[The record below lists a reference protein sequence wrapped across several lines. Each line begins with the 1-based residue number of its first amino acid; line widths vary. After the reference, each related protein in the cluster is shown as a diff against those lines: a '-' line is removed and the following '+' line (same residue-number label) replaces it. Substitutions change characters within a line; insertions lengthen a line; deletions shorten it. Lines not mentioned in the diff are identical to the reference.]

1 MAKLEIERN
10 YVQGLQ
16 DMKHKPRILIVDDNR
31 SLVRAA
37 ERVLQNADFDVLTA
51 FDGMEGLERARE
63 EKPDLIILDIVMPR
77 MDGYEFCVHL
87 QQDPD
92 TARVPLI
99 ILSTTVKIDER
110 GELLATGT
118 KEKIEAC
125 HAGTL
130 DFLSKPVMA
139 KKLVERAKVL
149 LRPDV
154 PKANNGERLRDV
166 MNSKS
171 RILIVDDDHSLVR
184 VAERVL
190 QKEGF
195 EVLTAFDGMEGLQ
208 KAREEQPDLVI
219 LDLVMPGTDGYEVCQ
234 LMQKDPGTR
243 RIPVVVLSRRGRVD
257 EEGIDRG
264 SANIRAREQQMA
276 FQAGA
281 IDFLSKPIAAKE
293 LVARVKSALWFGK
306 IEQGSVDG

>member
-1 MAKLEIERN
+1 
-10 YVQGLQ
+10 
-16 DMKHKPRILIVDDNR
+16 
-31 SLVRAA
+31 
-37 ERVLQNADFDVLTA
+37 
-51 FDGMEGLERARE
+51 
-63 EKPDLIILDIVMPR
+63 
-77 MDGYEFCVHL
+77 
-87 QQDPD
+87 
-92 TARVPLI
+92 
-99 ILSTTVKIDER
+99 
-110 GELLATGT
+110 
-118 KEKIEAC
+118 
-125 HAGTL
+125 
-130 DFLSKPVMA
+130 
-139 KKLVERAKVL
+139 
-149 LRPDV
+149 
-154 PKANNGERLRDV
+154 